1 MVPFVPI
8 AGTPLESHPTPTP
21 AFMDAILGPLA
32 RMLAAN
38 GLRAVDVEGGLRQ
51 VRGML
56 GLVDLRAE
64 GLRMI
69 FEPFKPF
76 LACEF
81 QMKFATE
88 FWEKT
93 AAASLRRKVFCDE
106 QKVFEHDDR
115 DAIDDVAIPL
125 VAVSLLGVA
134 ADDVVGTVRIHPDDT
149 DADTWWG
156 SRLAVENSY
165 RRLGAVGAGLIRLAV
180 SSAHARG
187 CRRFFVTCKVRMH

>member
-1 MVPFVPI
+1 
-8 AGTPLESHPTPTP
+8 
-21 AFMDAILGPLA
+21 
-32 RMLAAN
+32 
-38 GLRAVDVEGGLRQ
+38 
-51 VRGML
+51 
-56 GLVDLRAE
+56 
-64 GLRMI
+64 MI

-88 FWEKT
+88 SSEKT
-93 AAASLRRKVFCDE
+93 AAASLRRKVFRDQ

-187 CRRFFVTCKVRMH
+187 CRRFFGNVQSQNALMFQRMHWRSLGEFEWHRRPHHLMEADLDHDPPISTPTAGFLSLPKMAA